1 MKVTDDA
8 TRKQIL
14 DFMESSKSKLSVD
27 SDRKE
32 LWGLMQSAVGVSAGK
47 PGANGATGYA

>member
-14 DFMESSKSKLSVD
+14 DFMDSSKSKLSVD

-32 LWGLMQSAVGVSAGK
+32 LWGLIQSAMGVSGGK
-47 PGANGATGYA
+47 TGANGTTGYT